1 MSKDRVAEYLAK
13 QDWRIQENA
22 NAGYSY
28 PSLMN
33 YVAGA
38 GIAEHILKSE
48 LPERISKHHQSGD
61 FHIHDLS
68 NGIIGYC
75 AGWEFRRL
83 LLMGWCGPGHKE
95 RPARHFD
102 SALNQLATFLLTM
115 QGEWAGA
122 QAVNSFDTLLA
133 PFIRKDELDYKQV
146 KQCIQ
151 NFVCLINAPVR
162 LGQCAFTNI
171 SLDWLCPEDLADTPV
186 IIGGEQDD
194 ELTYADFQPE
204 MDMIN
209 RAFLEVMRDGD
220 AEGRTYTFPLP
231 TYNITRGFDYHSE
244 NARLLFEVTGKY
256 GIPNFQNFV
265 NSDLKP
271 SDVRAMCP
279 LTASTKVLVRNETG
293 EVTPLKIG
301 DIYHSAK
308 RGTSYSVWTP
318 QGWKAATPVH
328 VTDTQKVYRI
338 HLSNGIYVDMGAN
351 HLQPVRDRGTLKAE
365 ELAVGM
371 QLPFN
376 AQAIPSELGGYDLG
390 YRPDLPMR
398 ENCGIHC
405 QSDSQYT
412 YYSITEIEDVGVS
425 QSLYCMELDT
435 EDHLFMLA
443 NGLMTHNCRLQL
455 DISDMPKVGGLFG
468 AGSQT
473 GSIGVVTLN
482 MPRLGYLS
490 KDKQDFMNRLDSLLT
505 DAVEYLEIKRR
516 VVQRSF
522 DTGLVPHSVI
532 YLDSL
537 DNHYST
543 IGVIGMHE
551 MCRNLLGVGID
562 SEEGKAFSMEVI
574 QWLANKCTAFRRITG
589 HRYNVEG
596 VPGEGCSHRLAKLDK
611 SKYPDII
618 TAGEGAVYY
627 TNSSYLPVGYTD
639 CIFEAMQ
646 HQDALQQCY
655 TGGVVF
661 HAFIGEQIEDP
672 DVVGAL
678 LKKLCEQSTL
688 RYITL
693 TPTYS
698 VCPEH
703 GYIAGEH
710 TRCPHCS

>member
-133 PFIRKDELDYKQV
+133 PFIRKDALDYKQV

-271 SDVRAMCP
+271 SDVRAMC
-279 LTASTKVLVRNETG
+279 
-293 EVTPLKIG
+293 
-301 DIYHSAK
+301 
-308 RGTSYSVWTP
+308 
-318 QGWKAATPVH
+318 
-328 VTDTQKVYRI
+328 
-338 HLSNGIYVDMGAN
+338 
-351 HLQPVRDRGTLKAE
+351 
-365 ELAVGM
+365 
-371 QLPFN
+371 
-376 AQAIPSELGGYDLG
+376 
-390 YRPDLPMR
+390 
-398 ENCGIHC
+398 
-405 QSDSQYT
+405 
-412 YYSITEIEDVGVS
+412 
-425 QSLYCMELDT
+425 
-435 EDHLFMLA
+435 
-443 NGLMTHNCRLQL
+443 CRLQL

-490 KDKQDFMNRLDSLLT
+490 KDRQDFMNRLDSLLT

-627 TNSSYLPVGYTD
+627 TNSSYLPVGHTD